1 MVLLCNIVQVFDW
14 SNLYFFSNE
23 ASFFKE
29 EDRCFDKVC
38 SSNKTEK
45 HIHNEIDRI
54 INNTED
60 IYLIRPKHQ
69 DTDDELTQKLK
80 NLESMCW

>member
-1 MVLLCNIVQVFDW
+1 M
-14 SNLYFFSNE
+14 
-23 ASFFKE
+23 
-29 EDRCFDKVC
+29 CF
-38 SSNKTEK
+38 SNKTEK